1 MSTPNPIPFN
11 RISLSGKEQEHIAAA
26 LASGKISGNGAFT
39 QACEKLLEEKLNA
52 RKVLL
57 TTSCTD
63 ALEMAAL
70 LLDIGPGDEVIMP
83 SYTFVSTANPFYL
96 RGAKL
101 IFADSRADH
110 PNIDVDE
117 IERLLTPATKAV
129 VLVHYAGVSAF
140 TPKLKALKE
149 QHGFAIIEDAAHAYG
164 SADQQEQK
172 ALGTIGDIGCLSFH
186 DSKNIICGEGGCIII
201 NGDDLVK
208 KAEIIREKGTNRT
221 AFLRNEVDK
230 YEWVDVGSSYLPS
243 ELEAAFLLA
252 QLENDTELTAG
263 RMVAW
268 SRYQM
273 NLAGKLA
280 DAGIGFS
287 AIPGGTIHNA
297 HIFYLVCRSQEERNG
312 LSAFLQKEKDITAVF
327 HYQSL
332 HNSPFFRE
340 KYTGSSLPNSDR
352 FTSRLLRL
360 PLFSSLTP
368 MEVDRVSA
376 AILEFYGL

>member
-1 MSTPNPIPFN
+1 MSTPEPVPFN
-11 RISLSGKEQEHIAAA
+11 RISLSGKEQENIAAA
-26 LASGKISGNGAFT
+26 IASGKISGNGAFT
-39 QACEKLLEEKLNA
+39 HACEKLLEEKLNA

-70 LLDIGPGDEVIMP
+70 LLNIGPGDEVIMP
-83 SYTFVSTANPFYL
+83 SYTFVSTANPFFL

-110 PNIDVDE
+110 PNIDVDA

-129 VLVHYAGVSAF
+129 VLVHYGGVSAF
-140 TPKLKALKE
+140 TTKLKALKE
-149 QHGFAIIEDAAHAYG
+149 KHGFAIIEDAAHAYG

-201 NGDDLVK
+201 NRDDLVQ
-208 KAEIIREKGTNRT
+208 KAEIIREKGTNRS
-221 AFLRNEVDK
+221 AFLRKEIDK
-230 YEWVDVGSSYLPS
+230 YEWVDAGSSYLPS

-252 QLENDTELTAG
+252 QLVNDTQLTAG
-263 RMVAW
+263 RVVAW
-268 SRYQM
+268 TRYYT
-273 NLAGKLA
+273 NLGEKLSG
-280 DAGIGFS
+280 AGIQFS
-287 AIPGGTIHNA
+287 DVKENTIHNS
-297 HIFYLVCRSQEERNG
+297 HIFYLVCRSAEERNK
-312 LSAFLQKEKDITAVF
+312 LCAFLDERQIKAVF

-340 KYTGSSLPNSDR
+340 KYTGSALPNSDR
-352 FTSRLLRL
+352 FSSRLLRL
-360 PLFSSLTP
+360 PLFSSITP